1 MFKRRR
7 SPVPRGG
14 RPILRRIAALLVIPL
29 LSLTA
34 LWGYAATTTMDAAL
48 KKFNFSDNYDL
59 LGIPANELMYVLG
72 LERSTAAMVVA
83 GNGPAAAAAQQ
94 GLTKLMG
101 ATDQKVASFMATLK
115 DPSAIDGLNDKA
127 RAKLPSTRKALEG
140 LGEIRAKVVPG
151 GRTSAIEV
159 INDYSA
165 LIEELFRMCTSF
177 TSVNDLEVARETSA
191 LIYMGW
197 SRDLMLREAA
207 LLNTLPK
214 NARIDSARRT
224 AFADW
229 AGTRNR
235 FFALGLSEVSGNI
248 AEILNG
254 FAQSPEYRKYVQLE
268 QNFLTAKTVPNI
280 QEWRTLNDRLA
291 GVWMQQVMASSDILK
306 KERVEP
312 VGQRIV
318 TEFALVAGLGL
329 LAVIASLILL
339 ARFARNIS
347 EELKSLRG
355 AAQNLAQE
363 RLPRVVARLRR
374 GEDVDPGAEAPPIE
388 TGKTREINEVAEAF
402 GAVQHTAVDV
412 AVAESHLRKSVGQ
425 VFVNLSWRS
434 QALLQRQLQLLDTME
449 RSASSPEELENLF
462 KLDHLTTRMRRHAE
476 GLVILSGAPTVRAW
490 DHPVEMEDVVR
501 AALGEVEDYT
511 RVEVSATSGVAI
523 EGEVVA
529 DVIHLLAELIENATM
544 FSPPTT
550 EVLVRAEAVANGVA
564 VEIVDRGIGIYP
576 EQLAL
581 LNRNLSQP
589 PEFDLA
595 DSDRLGLF
603 VVARLA
609 AQHGIKVTL
618 QPSVYGGITAV
629 VLMPETLTARAD
641 GGSRGQRGQR
651 VVQAGA
657 GDRAETRAVAAG
669 AHRGPVPPPPTASST
684 GTGTVVPE
692 PPATTTSG
700 RYTPSVPSLP
710 PSVPPMVSEQ
720 SSPFTGYDIPPAV
733 PETPQELFPP
743 EQRGPEQSSGGGRGR
758 LPRRNRQQ
766 HLAPQL
772 RKQSAPGTDGSY
784 DNDEDGFVEPDPE
797 FSRDLMSS
805 LQSGW
810 LQGRSPEDE
819 TTEFDSY
826 DERERP

>member
-1 MFKRRR
+1 M
-7 SPVPRGG
+7 
-14 RPILRRIAALLVIPL
+14 PL
-29 LSLTA
+29 LSLTV
-34 LWGYAATTTMDAAL
+34 LWGYAATTTMNAAL
-48 KKFNFSDNYDL
+48 KKFNFSDNYDM
-59 LGIPANELMYVLG
+59 LGIPANTLMFTLAM
-72 LERSTAAMVVA
+72 ERSAAAVVVT
-83 GNGPAAAAAQQ
+83 GNGAAAAAAQE
-94 GLTKLMG
+94 GLAQARG
-101 ATDQKVASFMATLK
+101 ATDKTLASFMATLQNP
-115 DPSAIDGLNDKA
+115 DALDGLNPKA
-127 RAKLPSTRKALEG
+127 RAQLPDTRKALEG
-140 LGEIRAKVVPG
+140 LDTVRGKAVPG
-151 GRTSAIEV
+151 RSTPVEIINEYSRLIEV
-159 INDYSA
+159 
-165 LIEELFRMCTSF
+165 LFRMCASF
-177 TSVNDLEVARETSA
+177 TSVNDLDVARETAA

-197 SRDLMLREAA
+197 SRDLMLRQSA

-214 NARIDSARRT
+214 NAKIDSARRT

-229 AGTRNR
+229 AGSRER
-235 FFALGLSEVSGNI
+235 FFELSLHEVSGNI
-248 AEILNG
+248 ADILHG
-254 FAQSPEYRKYVQLE
+254 FAESPEFRRYVELE
-268 QNFLTAKTVPNI
+268 QSFLTAKTVPNL
-280 QEWRTLNDRLA
+280 QEWRALNEQLA
-291 GVWMQQVMASSDILK
+291 GVWMERVMASSDILK
-306 KERVEP
+306 VERVEP
-312 VGQRIV
+312 VGQRIIV
-318 TEFALVAGLGL
+318 EFTLVAGLGL
-329 LAVIASLILL
+329 VAVIASLVLL
-339 ARFARNIS
+339 TRFARNVS
-347 EELKSLRG
+347 VELKGLRG

-374 GEDVDPGAEAPPIE
+374 GEEVDPVVEAPPIE

-402 GAVQHTAVDV
+402 GTVQHTAVDV
-412 AVAESHLRKSVGQ
+412 AVAEAHLRKSIGQ

-434 QALLQRQLQLLDTME
+434 QALLQRQLQLLDVME
-449 RSASSPEELENLF
+449 RRASSPEELEDLF

-511 RVEVSATSGVAI
+511 RVEVAASTGVAI

-550 EVLVRAEAVANGVA
+550 EVLVRAEAVANGVV

-609 AQHGIKVTL
+609 AHHGIKVTL
-618 QPSVYGGITAV
+618 QPSVYGGTTAV
-629 VLMPETLTARAD
+629 VLMPETLIVRP
-641 GGSRGQRGQR
+641 GGESRGKRGQRA
-651 VVQAGA
+651 VQAGSGA
-657 GDRAETRAVAAG
+657 PSEPRAVTAG
-669 AHRGPVPPPPTASST
+669 AHRGPAAPPSSSST
-684 GTGTVVPE
+684 GATTMVSDL
-692 PPATTTSG
+692 PATSSSG
-700 RYTPSVPSLP
+700 RYTPPPSSTPLP

-720 SSPFTGYDIPPAV
+720 SSPFSGYDLPPSV
-733 PETPQELFPP
+733 PETPQELFPQGQQQGQQQ
-743 EQRGPEQSSGGGRGR
+743 EQERRGGEGRGR

-772 RKQSAPGTDGSY
+772 RKQSQPGAGGSY
-784 DNDEDGFVEPDPE
+784 DNNDEDGFVEPDPE

-819 TTEFDSY
+819 TTEFDTY